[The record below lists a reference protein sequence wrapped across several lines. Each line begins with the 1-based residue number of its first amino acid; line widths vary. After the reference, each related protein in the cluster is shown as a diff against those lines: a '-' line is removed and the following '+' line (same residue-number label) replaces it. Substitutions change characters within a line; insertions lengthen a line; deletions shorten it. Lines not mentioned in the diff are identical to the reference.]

1 MNKIALSQWTRTR
14 ITLIH
19 RRPLSLGCSLSFHQ
33 DKGQPKSRFGFSL
46 SSGETQKSHSQ
57 FESYYADVK
66 NRFNSVDKDTKY
78 SIAKEAYLTGY
89 VNSQTSSQGISWQSK
104 LFDFGLRLI
113 TGLFLFGFLFW
124 IARSLSFSMGSLG
137 GRDIEEHDYMVE
149 DSKKNFG
156 DVKGM
161 PEILQEFQQVVD
173 IIKSKDKY
181 TAMGAELPRGVLLSG
196 PPGTGKTLIAKAIAG
211 EAGVPFLYASGSQ
224 FDEMFVGVGAK
235 RVRKLFEEARD
246 NSPCIIFLDEID
258 AVGGKRTGS
267 GFESSSSRMT
277 INQLLQEMDGF
288 KSDENVIVIG
298 ATNLKSVLDPAL
310 LRPGRFDLTID
321 VPMPDMEG
329 RKDILE
335 HYFSKVK
342 RDDTISI
349 ERIAN
354 ITQGFTGAQL
364 SNIVNQAAIKAV
376 RDGHKAIDLS
386 HLEYAF
392 DKITMGPEL
401 KSMKQNL
408 EAERKTAIHEGG
420 HCLTAYLLHKQGV
433 YGNKPRKATVTR
445 RGGALGHVSFM
456 SDEKK
461 DESSQ
466 SLEHLRSHLIVAMGG
481 RAAEAIFAGEERVCT
496 GASSDMQ
503 QAESIAR
510 NIVCGASAGNQ
521 VKGRYINFEKSSEK
535 KKEEIDSLI
544 DHEVKVAYEKAL
556 EMLKSESQAHNLLIE
571 GMMEFKTLDYDE
583 IDLLLTSK
591 SMKKLRKT
599 REEAEQKRK
608 SGANGGGMT
617 KLLGSIL
624 SDDDK
629 KGPN

>member
-1 MNKIALSQWTRTR
+1 LSR
-14 ITLIH
+14 
-19 RRPLSLGCSLSFHQ
+19 
-33 DKGQPKSRFGFSL
+33 PKSKLASATSFS
-46 SSGETQKSHSQ
+46 SNQTDRE
-57 FESYYADVK
+57 FDSYYRDVQ
-66 NRFNSVDKDTKY
+66 NRFANVDNNSKY
-78 SIAKEAYLTGY
+78 SIAKEAFLSGYLSGQA
-89 VNSQTSSQGISWQSK
+89 SHKESAMWSAGIQLVVK
-104 LFDFGLRLI
+104 IIGLI
-113 TGLFLFGFLFW
+113 GTGLILYWLVNTM
-124 IARSLSFSMGSLG
+124 ALSVGSVT
-137 GRDIEEHDYMVE
+137 GRDVEEHEYMVE
-149 DSKKNFG
+149 DSKKNFS

-161 PEILQEFQQVVD
+161 PEILAEFQQVVD
-173 IIKSKDKY
+173 IIKNKDKY
-181 TAMGAELPRGVLLSG
+181 TNMGAELPRGVLLSG

-235 RVRKLFEEARD
+235 RVRKLFEEARE

-267 GFESSSSRMT
+267 AFESSGSRMT

-310 LRPGRFDLTID
+310 MRPGRFDLTID
-321 VPMPDMEG
+321 VPMPDKEG

-335 HYFSKVK
+335 HYFEKVK
-342 RDDTISI
+342 RDDSISI
-349 ERIAN
+349 DRIAN
-354 ITQGFTGAQL
+354 ITQGFTGAEL

-376 RDGHKAIDLS
+376 RDGHKRIDLT

-401 KSMKQNL
+401 SSMKQNE

-420 HCLTAYLLHKQGV
+420 HCLAAYLLHKQGV

-466 SLEHLRSHLIVAMGG
+466 SLEHLRSHLVVAMGG
-481 RAAEAIFAGEERVCT
+481 RAAEAIFAGEDKVCT

-503 QAESIAR
+503 QAEGIAR
-510 NIVCGASAGNQ
+510 NIVCNASAGDQ
-521 VKGRYINFEKSSEK
+521 VKGRFINFDKSSELK
-535 KKEEIDSLI
+535 KQEIDRLI
-544 DHEVKVAYEKAL
+544 DHEVDVAYQKAL
-556 EMLKSESQAHNLLIE
+556 QLLTSEAELHQLLIE
-571 GMMEFKTLDYDE
+571 GMVEFKTLDFDE
-583 IDLLLTSK
+583 IDLLLTSR
-591 SMKKLRKT
+591 SMKKLRKQ
-599 REEAEQKRK
+599 RDEAEKKRK
-608 SGANGGGMT
+608 SSTGGMST
-617 KLLGSIL
+617 LLGNIL
-624 SDDDK
+624 SKDDDK